1 MTEQKV
7 IEILSK
13 QLRVEKDKINAS
25 TNIAADLGADSLD
38 LVEILMSLEE
48 EFEVSIPDEAIP
60 GIVTVGDLVK
70 FIDEAKK

>member
-13 QLRVEKDKINAS
+13 QLRVEKEKITAG

-48 EFEVSIPDEAIP
+48 EFNVSIPDEAIP

-70 FIDEAKK
+70 FIDQAK